1 MVRDSFPGAHLAME
15 LVGLHVSV
23 LAGRTVILV
32 VGLVQVLAVWLV
44 VAAEVQVL
52 VGLFRFSSMF
62 VLLTGLLEMVC
73 DTLRAIND

>member
-1 MVRDSFPGAHLAME
+1 ME

-32 VGLVQVLAVWLV
+32 VGLVQVLAAWLV

>member
-1 MVRDSFPGAHLAME
+1 MG
-15 LVGLHVSV
+15 LVGLRVSV

-32 VGLVQVLAVWLV
+32 VGLVQVPVGWVV
-44 VAAEVQVL
+44 VAAEVPVL

-73 DTLRAIND
+73 DTFEGC